1 MAPIASELGVQLRP
15 TCVLIIGT
23 SDTFGADKA
32 ARCQLI
38 RCLIN
43 GETQHAALPSST
55 AEQTQIGGSHRTSEL
70 LASAA
75 SNRTTTSANLAQA
88 GLKRKTPPAATLP
101 LVEAAAQ
108 GNKRAAVVASEPM
121 TTDSAVRDKNL
132 MLDLQMHERLRMA
145 EINARKDVEMRRLDL
160 EEEKN
165 LRDHEIRTRE
175 LELQE
180 EKNEDARE
188 IAMIRAI
195 SAPYSRTSAS
205 ER

>member
-1 MAPIASELGVQLRP
+1 M
-15 TCVLIIGT
+15 GT

-43 GETQHAALPSST
+43 GETQHAALPAST
-55 AEQTQIGGSHRTSEL
+55 AEQTQIEGSNRPSGP

-75 SNRTTTSANLAQA
+75 SSRTAMSVNLAQA
-88 GLKRKTPPAATLP
+88 GLKRKTPPTATLP
-101 LVEAAAQ
+101 SVEPAAQ

-121 TTDSAVRDKNL
+121 TTDSAVKDKNL
-132 MLDLQMHERLRMA
+132 LLDRQMHERLRMA

-165 LRDHEIRTRE
+165 LRDHELRLRE
-175 LELQE
+175 LDLQE

-188 IAMIRAI
+188 IAMMRAI
-195 SAPYSRTSAS
+195 STLYSRT
-205 ER
+205 